1 MHKLILF
8 INCLLNTN
16 RMANS
21 LRALRKQT
29 DQKEED
35 FLLSNGLLLYKGRL
49 IVPISNTLIADL
61 IQEAYDQI
69 SFAHPGQAK
78 TACIIGQKY
87 CWKGLSR
94 DVA

>member
-1 MHKLILF
+1 MHEPILF
-8 INCLLNTN
+8 IDRLLN
-16 RMANS
+16 ANCTADS
-21 LRALRKQT
+21 LKALKKQA
-29 DQKEED
+29 DQKEKD